1 MRFKVVP
8 NSGLEPERFAALV
21 LEASVSTN
29 STSSGYSQAHQNCT
43 GALISCT
50 RWYKRDP
57 YLEVILYYLRKEG
70 GCAAGDA
77 NGIRTRATA
86 VKGQCLDRLTMAPYG
101 GADGTR
107 TRDPLLA
114 KQVFYQLNYNPVEL
128 MGDLNPRPADYAVNL
143 EFDIVV
149 EASGVEPESAY
160 YL

>member
-8 NSGLEPERFAALV
+8 NSGLEPERFTALV

-29 STSSGYSQAHQNCT
+29 STSSGCSQAHQNCT

-86 VKGQCLDRLTMAPYG
+86 VKGQCLDRLTMAPNG

-114 KQVFYQLNYNPVEL
+114 KQVFYQLNYNPMKLAET
-128 MGDLNPRPADYAVNL
+128 PANWWAL
-143 EFDIVV
+143 
-149 EASGVEPESAY
+149 
-160 YL
+160 